1 MEVIMY
7 TLGFDIGGT
16 KCAVILGKGE
26 MPEKPEELII
36 DKLAFPTLV
45 KRGWRAII
53 DEMLE
58 TADTLLTRN
67 GITDPV
73 RELAG
78 IGISCGGPLN
88 SKKGTINCPPN
99 LPDWDNVP
107 ICDIFSEHFGIRP
120 NLQNDANACAV
131 AEWKFGSGK
140 GTRNMI
146 FLTFGT
152 GMGAGLILDGR
163 LYAGTGDMA
172 GEVGHIRLSEDG
184 PEGYG
189 KKGSFEGFCS
199 GGGIARLGTAML
211 EKARACGE
219 VSSLYDEEEISA
231 KTIAIAAKNGDG
243 LAKRIYDICAEKL
256 GQGLSILID
265 ILNPEAIVIG
275 SIYSRDKE
283 LFDDIINT
291 VIQNEALSY
300 SREVCKILPAALG
313 NSIGDYAALGL
324 VFKE

>member
-1 MEVIMY
+1 MY
-7 TLGFDIGGT
+7 SLGFDIGGT

-26 MPEKPEELII
+26 MPEKHEELII
-36 DKLAFPTLV
+36 DKIAFPTEV
-45 KRGWRAII
+45 SRGWKVIVKEMLDTADNLLIKHAII
-53 DEMLE
+53 EPATQL
-58 TADTLLTRN
+58 
-67 GITDPV
+67 I
-73 RELAG
+73 G

-107 ICDIFSEHFGIRP
+107 IVSMFEEHFGVKT

-140 GTRNMI
+140 GTHNMV

-152 GMGAGLILDGR
+152 GMGAGLILDGK
-163 LYAGTGDMA
+163 LYSGTNDMA
-172 GEVGHIRLSEDG
+172 GEVGHIRLSETG

-189 KKGSFEGFCS
+189 KCGSFEGFCS
-199 GGGIARLGTAML
+199 GGGIARLAKILIEEAKDKGENSVLMN
-211 EKARACGE
+211 GE
-219 VSSLYDEEEISA
+219 VSA
-231 KTIAIAAKNGDG
+231 KTVAIAAKEGDE
-243 LAKRIYDICAEKL
+243 LAKRVYNICAEKL
-256 GQGLSILID
+256 GLGLSILTD

-283 LFDDIINT
+283 LFDGIINE
-291 VIQNEALSY
+291 VIKKEALSY
-300 SREVCKILPAALG
+300 SADVCRILPAALG

-324 VFKE
+324 AF

>member
-1 MEVIMY
+1 MY

-26 MPEKPEELII
+26 MPENHKELII
-36 DKLAFPTLV
+36 AKKAFPTNV
-45 KRGWRAII
+45 ERGWRAII
-53 DEMLE
+53 DEMLF
-58 TADTLLTRN
+58 TADTLLSEN
-67 GITDPV
+67 GIEKPED
-73 RELAG
+73 ELTG

-88 SKKGTINCPPN
+88 SRRGTINCPPN

-140 GTRNMI
+140 GTENMI

-163 LYAGTGDMA
+163 LYSGTSDMA

-184 PEGYG
+184 PIGYG
-189 KKGSFEGFCS
+189 KNGSFEGFCS
-199 GGGIARLGTAML
+199 GGGIARLGTAMIKTAK
-211 EKARACGE
+211 ENGE
-219 VSSLYDEEEISA
+219 CSVLFGEEEISA
-231 KTIAIAAKNGDG
+231 KTIAIAAKNGDD
-243 LAKRIYDICAEKL
+243 LAKRIYDTCAKKL
-256 GQGLSILID
+256 GMGLSILID

-275 SIYSRDKE
+275 SIYSRSSE
-283 LFDDIINT
+283 LFDDIINN
-291 VIQNEALSY
+291 VIKKEALSY
-300 SREVCKILPAALG
+300 SSEVCKILPATLG
-313 NSIGDYAALGL
+313 DSIGDYAALGL
-324 VFKE
+324 AF

>member
-1 MEVIMY
+1 MY
-7 TLGFDIGGT
+7 SLGFDIGGT

-26 MPEKPEELII
+26 MPENHNDLII
-36 DKLAFPTLV
+36 DKIAFPTKV
-45 KRGWRAII
+45 ERGWKNII
-53 DEMLE
+53 DEMLS
-58 TADTLLTRN
+58 TADMLLEKH
-67 GITDPV
+67 GIKNPEK
-73 RELAG
+73 ELVG
-78 IGISCGGPLN
+78 IGISCGGPLS

-107 ICDIFSEHFGIRP
+107 ICDIFREHFGIRP

-131 AEWKFGSGK
+131 AEWKFGAGK
-140 GTRNMI
+140 GTENMI

-163 LYAGTGDMA
+163 LYAGTSDMA
-172 GEVGHIRLSEDG
+172 GEVGHIRLEKDG

-199 GGGIARLGTAML
+199 GGGIARLGSMMIA
-211 EKARACGE
+211 EAKAIGTE
-219 VSSLYDEEEISA
+219 SVLFGDEEISA
-231 KTIAIAAKNGDG
+231 KTIAVAAKNGDS
-243 LAKRIYDICAEKL
+243 LAKRIYDTCAEKL
-256 GQGLSILID
+256 GMGLSILID

-324 VFKE
+324 SFKE